1 MWMYITIDQR
11 KKGTIKME
19 KKSIAY
25 EYKTLTVSRK
35 LELQWHD
42 GLEKFGWKLVVSS
55 PDQRFQDPADCGLH
69 WGNGLNGYY
78 GACALRSESS

>member
-1 MWMYITIDQR
+1 MWMYIMIDLR

-42 GLEKFGWKLVVSS
+42 GLEKFG
-55 PDQRFQDPADCGLH
+55 
-69 WGNGLNGYY
+69 
-78 GACALRSESS
+78 